1 LEDFEEIDK
10 TLQGFR
16 KCLQR
21 AKFEPGKM
29 ENTESC
35 ADNAIPAA
43 AKRLL
48 NALALK
54 VPNPN

>member
-10 TLQGFR
+10 TLQELG
-16 KCLQR
+16 KWLQR

-54 VPNPN
+54 VTNLN

>member
-1 LEDFEEIDK
+1 LEDIEEIDK
-10 TLQGFR
+10 TLQELG
-16 KCLQR
+16 KWLQR

-43 AKRLL
+43 ANQLL
-48 NALALK
+48 IALNLK
-54 VPNPN
+54 VPSLN